1 VPEQASL
8 RDLVEA
14 LNALGVTPRDLI
26 AIIQALKE
34 LGALEAELI
43 MQ

>member
-8 RDLVEA
+8 QDLVQA
-14 LNALGVTPRDLI
+14 LNTLGVTPRDLV

-34 LGALEAELI
+34 TGALEAELVI
-43 MQ
+43 Q